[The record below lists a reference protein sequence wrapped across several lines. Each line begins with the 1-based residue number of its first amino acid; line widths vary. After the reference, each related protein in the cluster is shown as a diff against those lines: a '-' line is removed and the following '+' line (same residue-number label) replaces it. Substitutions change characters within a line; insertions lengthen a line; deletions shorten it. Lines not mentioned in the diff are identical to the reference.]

1 MTDFNILLSHPIRV
15 AQRHS
20 ERVAKFLGFSS
31 HQGAKSM
38 SKSVKSQPESNPPK
52 PEMVRIVVY
61 GIRPGVDQIVREL
74 FLCRFSEQIE
84 WSSPQP
90 VPNSPNEV
98 MITYTRRLR

>member
-1 MTDFNILLSHPIRV
+1 
-15 AQRHS
+15 
-20 ERVAKFLGFSS
+20 
-31 HQGAKSM
+31 M
-38 SKSVKSQPESNPPK
+38 SKSVKSHPESNQPK

-61 GIRPGVDQIVREL
+61 GIRHGVDQIVREL